1 MREGERR
8 WEGRRGEGRREVE
21 KGEEEGQKGCE
32 RKERGCLQG
41 RKYEERLIDVTFVLH
56 LRFVTE
62 WWRL

>member
-41 RKYEERLIDVTFVLH
+41 RKYEEID
-56 LRFVTE
+56 
-62 WWRL
+62 